1 LFDKNAPTSKLVFAE
16 LAKEGVRTQL
26 HRYATWRTRD
36 EDEAKD
42 LVANALVLVCDPA
55 KKKTWDPDK
64 RSFFSHMRRVM
75 DDVAIQQKRVGAGR
89 FEINESTLVRKSGD
103 PDAFPDPADEHE
115 PADEQLGGHRDLA
128 WLRRLGAILLE
139 RLKVWDEKAIAVYHA
154 ACIHEEPADQ
164 AKHLGIPVSEVYEAH
179 RRLRYNGLRLKDER
193 QQAEAARMDEL
204 QRRKSRKEDPS

>member
-1 LFDKNAPTSKLVFAE
+1 LFDKDAPSSQRVFAE
-16 LAKEGVRTQL
+16 LAKEGVRTKL

-36 EDEAKD
+36 EDDAKD
-42 LVANALVLVCDPA
+42 LVASALVLVCDPA

-89 FEINESTLVRKSGD
+89 FEINESTLARNAGD
-103 PDAFPDPADEHE
+103 PDALPDPADEHDR
-115 PADEQLGGHRDLA
+115 ADEQLGGHRELA

-139 RLKVWDEKAIAVYHA
+139 RLRGKDEKAVAVYHA
-154 ACIHEEPADQ
+154 ACIEEEPADQ
-164 AKHLGIPVSEVYEAH
+164 ARHLGIPVAEVYEAH
-179 RRLRYNGLRLKDER
+179 RRLRYNGLIVKDEW